1 MSFPRKMFSINNN
14 DTVNS
19 AIVKVAITAFS
30 KSSLPSVCFSRVVVL
45 VVVVLLVVIADLP
58 PPPQWS
64 VTERVFADFQ

>member
-1 MSFPRKMFSINNN
+1 MTFPRKMISINNN

-19 AIVKVAITAFS
+19 AVVKVAITAFS

-45 VVVVLLVVIADLP
+45 VVVVVLLVVIADL